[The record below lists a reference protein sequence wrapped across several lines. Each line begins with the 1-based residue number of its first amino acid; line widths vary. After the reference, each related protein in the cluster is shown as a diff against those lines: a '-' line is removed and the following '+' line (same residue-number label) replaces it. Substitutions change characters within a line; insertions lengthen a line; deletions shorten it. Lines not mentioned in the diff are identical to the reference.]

1 MLRLAP
7 LPGLPEVRPGDDLA
21 ALLRAAGARLDPPLG
36 ADDILVV
43 AHKVVSKAEGRVRA
57 LAEIEPS
64 DRARALAAEHDKDP
78 RHVQAI
84 LDESAEVLRADRGRL
99 ICRTHHGFVC
109 ANAGVDQSNT
119 GAAGVVVLLPEDAD
133 ASARGLRAALG
144 VGAVVISD
152 SWGRPWRQGQVEVA
166 IGSAGLR
173 TLVDHRGWPD
183 RDGRPMAASVIA
195 VADEVAA
202 AADLVRKKAS
212 GEPAVR
218 VQGLANV
225 LIEEAGGRGRRA
237 RPPARGRPVPLTSL

>member
-1 MLRLAP
+1 VLGAEP

-21 ALLRAAGARLDPPLG
+21 ALLAEAGARLEPPLG
-36 ADDILVV
+36 RHDVLVV

-57 LAEIEPS
+57 LAAIEPS
-64 DRARALAAEHDKDP
+64 ARALELAAEHDKDP

-84 LDESAEVLRADRGRL
+84 LEETAELLRADAGRL

-119 GAAGVVVLLPEDAD
+119 GERDTVVLLPTDPDA
-133 ASARGLRAALG
+133 AARALRAALA
-144 VGAVVISD
+144 VGAVVITD
-152 SWGRPWRQGQVEVA
+152 SWGRPWRTGQVEVA
-166 IGSAGLR
+166 IGCAGLR
-173 TLVDHRGWPD
+173 VAIDHRGWPD

-195 VADEVAA
+195 LADEVAA

-225 LIEEAGGRGRRA
+225 LIEGAGEGA
-237 RPPARGRPVPLTSL
+237 AALVRPPEDDLFT